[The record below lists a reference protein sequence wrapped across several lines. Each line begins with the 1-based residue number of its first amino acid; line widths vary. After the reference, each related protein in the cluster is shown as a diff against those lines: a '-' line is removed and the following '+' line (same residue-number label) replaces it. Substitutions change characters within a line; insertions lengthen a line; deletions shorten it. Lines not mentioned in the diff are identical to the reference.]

1 MHITLVCI
9 RQEDV
14 NTFVATARADQDQ
27 IGQAFFRPLSK
38 MSLLQNSHCRGDFSR
53 LEATAEDAGGHFWHD
68 AVIETNIITPAQWI
82 LPNRNR
88 SCNGGT

>member
-1 MHITLVCI
+1 
-9 RQEDV
+9 
-14 NTFVATARADQDQ
+14 
-27 IGQAFFRPLSK
+27 
-38 MSLLQNSHCRGDFSR
+38 LQNSHCRGDFSR

>member
-1 MHITLVCI
+1 
-9 RQEDV
+9 
-14 NTFVATARADQDQ
+14 
-27 IGQAFFRPLSK
+27 

>member
-1 MHITLVCI
+1 ML
-9 RQEDV
+9 QGEQSL
-14 NTFVATARADQDQ
+14 AL
-27 IGQAFFRPLSK
+27 AFQYFPFQV
-38 MSLLQNSHCRGDFSR
+38 SLLQNSHCRGDFSR